1 MVRQIKMPLGSG
13 ELEALSEA
21 AESDLRSIGNQAR
34 HWMRTDLKDRR
45 LLDSDNLDSDDAEE
59 D

>member
-1 MVRQIKMPLGSG
+1 MVRQIKMPLERG

-34 HWMRTDLKDRR
+34 HWVRTALKDRG
-45 LLDSDNLDSDDAEE
+45 LLEKDSLDSEDEEE